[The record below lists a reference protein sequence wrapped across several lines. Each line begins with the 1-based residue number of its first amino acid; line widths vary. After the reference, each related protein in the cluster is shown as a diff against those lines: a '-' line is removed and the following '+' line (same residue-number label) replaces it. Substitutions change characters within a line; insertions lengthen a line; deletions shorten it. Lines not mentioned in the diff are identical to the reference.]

1 MKKTK
6 NKKRGISLSVP
17 LLFALA
23 ANVYAD
29 GWTYDP
35 GTSGVSH
42 IGTSTRTAP
51 ITNGEQDDQTPPL
64 AMGTVDTAQVQ
75 GTADIKDTAQGV
87 VFDGSTNKLT
97 VDSGAALNVESG
109 AGDVVGVVGVDVLEN
124 EGSIKVVSTAG
135 NATGV
140 KAGTAAADFNA
151 KNISAESASGTAIA
165 VEIGNRNGNI
175 TVDNATATTG
185 DSNPSAFAFKSD
197 DITGNIAITNSTGKI
212 STKNTVG
219 DVSVSNTTGDFTA
232 DDISGN
238 LSLEP

>member
-51 ITNGEQDDQTPPL
+51 IANGEQD
-64 AMGTVDTAQVQ
+64 GTVDTAQVQ
-75 GTADIKDTAQGV
+75 GTAEIKDTAQGV

-97 VDSGAALNVESG
+97 VD
-109 AGDVVGVVGVDVLEN
+109 
-124 EGSIKVVSTAG
+124 
-135 NATGV
+135 
-140 KAGTAAADFNA
+140 
-151 KNISAESASGTAIA
+151 
-165 VEIGNRNGNI
+165 
-175 TVDNATATTG
+175 
-185 DSNPSAFAFKSD
+185 
-197 DITGNIAITNSTGKI
+197 
-212 STKNTVG
+212 
-219 DVSVSNTTGDFTA
+219 
-232 DDISGN
+232 
-238 LSLEP
+238 